1 MFAIYVGWRL
11 RSYTTN
17 NGALPDK
24 QVFLFFVQQAS
35 PDTRVGIFLRLSGL
49 FHSVSLTISS
59 SLRVIER
66 CCMANLKSHSLYH

>member
-35 PDTRVGIFLRLSGL
+35 PDTRVGIFYASLAYFIL
-49 FHSVSLTISS
+49 FP
-59 SLRVIER
+59 
-66 CCMANLKSHSLYH
+66 